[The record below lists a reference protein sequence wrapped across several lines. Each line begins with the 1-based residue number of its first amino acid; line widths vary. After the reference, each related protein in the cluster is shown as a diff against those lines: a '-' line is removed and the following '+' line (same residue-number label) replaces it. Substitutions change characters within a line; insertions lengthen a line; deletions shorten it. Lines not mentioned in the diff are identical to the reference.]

1 MIQGTVGAAGSPAYV
16 EVVVDVGD
24 EAAEALTNFLWEQ
37 GAVGVVEE
45 ALLAGP
51 ARLRAFFPL
60 TASTTSG
67 EALAVRV
74 DAYLAGL
81 RALGLAAGP
90 RARVA
95 PLADADWASAWR
107 EHFRP
112 VAVGRALL
120 IAPPW
125 ETPAAGDRLV
135 LTIEPGRAFGTGH
148 HGTTAG
154 CLELLESLVAAERPA
169 RALDLGT
176 GSGILAIAAAR
187 LGVAEVL
194 ACDSD
199 PDAVAAAGANAAL
212 NGVAGRVRAVLDD
225 VATLAAAPAPLVLA
239 NLLAAAHRALGARY
253 AALVAAGGV
262 LVAGGL
268 LDAEA
273 DDVAGALA
281 AHGFR
286 REAARSLE
294 GWTSLALRHAPLHAS
309 A

>member
-1 MIQGTVGAAGSPAYV
+1 MIQGTVGAAGTSAYV
-16 EVVVDVGD
+16 EVLVDVGD

-45 ALLAGP
+45 ALLSGP
-51 ARLRAFFPL
+51 ARLRAFFPV
-60 TASTTSG
+60 TASTD
-67 EALAVRV
+67 ALAVRI

-112 VAVGRALL
+112 VAVGRTLL

-125 ETPAAGDRLV
+125 ERPAASERVV

-154 CLELLESLVAAERPA
+154 CLELLEALLAADTPA

-187 LGVAEVL
+187 LGVADVL

-212 NGVAGRVRAVLDD
+212 NGVAGRVRATLDD
-225 VATLAAAPAPLVLA
+225 AATLAAAPAPLVLA

-273 DDVAGALA
+273 DDVAASLA

-294 GWTSLALRHAPLHAS
+294 GWTSLALRHAPIHAS

>member
-1 MIQGTVGAAGSPAYV
+1 MKTAAGSTAYV
-16 EVVVDVGD
+16 EVLVDVGD

-45 ALLAGP
+45 TLLAGP
-51 ARLRAFFPL
+51 ARLRAFFAA
-60 TASTTSG
+60 TAATD
-67 EALAVRV
+67 ALAVRI

-112 VAVGRALL
+112 VPVGRTLL

-125 ETPAAGDRLV
+125 ETPAASDRLV

-148 HGTTAG
+148 HGTTAT
-154 CLELLESLVAAERPA
+154 CLELLESLVAADRPA
-169 RALDLGT
+169 RAIDLGT

-187 LGVAEVL
+187 LGVSEVL

-199 PDAVAAAGANAAL
+199 PDAVAAAETNAKL
-212 NGVAGRVRAVLDD
+212 NGVAGQVRTVLEDA
-225 VATLAAAPAPLVLA
+225 ATLAATPAPLLLA
-239 NLLAAAHRALGARY
+239 NLLAAGHRALGARY
-253 AALVAAGGV
+253 ATLVAPGGV

-273 DDVAGALA
+273 GEAAAALA

-286 REAARSLE
+286 REATRSLE

>member
-1 MIQGTVGAAGSPAYV
+1 MTAAAASTAYV
-16 EVVVDVGD
+16 ELLVDAGD

-45 ALLAGP
+45 TVPGGP
-51 ARLRAFFPL
+51 TRLRAFFAA
-60 TASTTSG
+60 TATTES
-67 EALAVRV
+67 LAARV
-74 DAYLAGL
+74 DTYLDGL
-81 RALGLAAGP
+81 RTLGFAAGAH
-90 RARVA
+90 ARVA
-95 PLADADWASAWR
+95 PLADADWAAAWR

-112 VAVGRALL
+112 VAVGKRLL

-125 ETPAAGDRLV
+125 QTPAAGDRLV

-154 CLELLESLVAAERPA
+154 CLELLESIVALEQPA

-187 LGVAEVL
+187 LGVASVL

-199 PDAVAAAGANAAL
+199 PDAIAAAVSNAAL
-212 NGVAGRVRAVLDD
+212 NGVAHHVHASVAD
-225 VATLAAAPAPLVLA
+225 VATLAAEPAPLVLA
-239 NLLAAAHRALGARY
+239 NLLAAAHRAFAARY
-253 AALVAAGGV
+253 ATLVGAGGI

-273 DDVAGALA
+273 DDVARALA